1 MIVIRSI
8 QRLVAIAFF
17 TLVLLKNAMAQ
28 GTPVVTHLL
37 FYAKCSAEQAL
48 PQTNSKGMALVTLF
62 YERDRQSIQVT
73 GLLTGL
79 SGQLSAAYLHY
90 GKRGEKGDT
99 VVNLMPI
106 IQGRKISG
114 RIPAPPRLLER
125 LLLDEVY
132 VDLKTTAFPNGELR
146 GQTVGETDL
155 NFGLQANG
163 SQMVPPNNSQ
173 GTCLG
178 GFHLAAGSDDLD
190 YALLCRDLS
199 GPATAGAIYEG
210 DPGTNGV
217 KIMDMPNIIGGNI
230 FVGLIDTDD
239 LPSDFFPKCIAGKYY
254 VSVSTSA
261 FPAGEVRAKIEF
273 LGYLNSLAPVNA
285 NQPVPPPANG
295 SPGFGMSFTRPNRT
309 LDTLMTTLLYSG
321 ISASSV
327 EIRTANPG
335 DNGPLLTTMDATAR
349 PGLLVKK
356 MPITDTLLSAF
367 IAGKLYV
374 NMPTTTVPTGEI
386 RGQLKTS
393 LRRGYYFDLCGTQ
406 QVPKND
412 LTALGMAC
420 GSVDQNECYFH
431 YVILHDG
438 LSGDVLS
445 ADLHRG
451 NAGQNGQVLHPVDK
465 PGIWID
471 ENEDLADGEGPAI
484 EKQETYFRINTA
496 QYANGEVRGQV
507 RRGLTCPLVS
517 GVRDTEIRHLVMA
530 PNPVVSGQILQIQLY
545 SLQNRDAVCYLTDM
559 TGRTV
564 LKHLLPLS
572 SGTQTHSIHLP
583 HMPPGAYQLV
593 LEDLATGNKLWS
605 GPMQVF

>member
-1 MIVIRSI
+1 MRILLSV
-8 QRLVAIAFF
+8 QRFWAIAFF
-17 TLVLLKNAMAQ
+17 LIILCKNAMAQ

-37 FYAKCSAEQAL
+37 FYAKCAAEQAL

-62 YERDRQSIQVT
+62 YERDRKSIQVT

-79 SGQLSAAYLHY
+79 SGNLTSAYLHY

-114 RIPAPPRLLER
+114 KIPAPPRLLER

-155 NFGLQANG
+155 NFSLQATGN
-163 SQMVPPNNSQ
+163 QVVPPGNSQ
-173 GTCLG
+173 GICMG

-254 VSVSTSA
+254 VSVSTAA
-261 FPAGEVRAKIEF
+261 FPAGELRAQIAF
-273 LGYLNSLAPVNA
+273 LGYMNSLAPINA

-309 LDTLMTTLLYSG
+309 LDTLTTTLLYSG
-321 ISASSV
+321 ISATSV

-335 DNGPLLTTMDATAR
+335 GNGPLLTTMDATAR
-349 PGLLVKK
+349 PGVFIKK
-356 MPITDTLLSAF
+356 MPLTDTLLSAF
-367 IAGKLYV
+367 VAGKLYF
-374 NMPTTTVPTGEI
+374 NLPTATVPTGEI

-406 QVPKND
+406 LVPKNE
-412 LTALGMAC
+412 LSALGMAC

-431 YVILHDG
+431 YVILNDG
-438 LSGDVLS
+438 LSSNVAS
-445 ADLHRG
+445 ADLHQAV
-451 NAGQNGQVLHPVDK
+451 AGQNGSVLHAVEK
-465 PGIWID
+465 PGVWMD
-471 ENEDLADGEGPAI
+471 ENEDLEAGEGPAI
-484 EKQETYFRINTA
+484 EKQETYFKVNTA
-496 QYANGEVRGQV
+496 EFPNGEVRGQV
-507 RRGLTCPLVS
+507 RRGLICPLVS
-517 GVRDTEIRHLVMA
+517 GVNSADIQSLSIM
-530 PNPVVSGQILQIQLY
+530 PNPDTNGYIGNIRGNQDGQPWWQRPLTYHNGRNGPTRCFYQK
-545 SLQNRDAVCYLTDM
+545 NAFNGHPFVCI
-559 TGRTV
+559 R
-564 LKHLLPLS
+564 S
-572 SGTQTHSIHLP
+572 R
-583 HMPPGAYQLV
+583 
-593 LEDLATGNKLWS
+593 
-605 GPMQVF
+605 